1 MSDFWLIVFVLVL
14 SYLAGAIPFGLL
26 IVWVFNGKDLRGIES
41 GRTGGTNA
49 MRAAGLIAG
58 LLTAGLDV
66 LKGFSTSWIVAWL
79 APGQPLLS
87 VAAGLCAILGHNYSI
102 FLIEE
107 KIGGG
112 VRLRGGA
119 GGAPALGAAMALWPQ
134 AGLFILPLGVLVYV
148 LIGYASVTTMSVGLI
163 ASLVF
168 LVRTIQGVSPWEYIL
183 YGIGALG
190 IVMYALRPNLKRLRE
205 GTERPVGLR
214 AYLQKKQKKQESHR
228 KTEQQ
233 SDTKPEREPA
243 HKAQSS
249 RPTNRRQENG
259 I

>member
-1 MSDFWLIVFVLVL
+1 MSEFWSIVLVMVL

-26 IVWVFNGKDLRGIES
+26 VVWLFNGKDLRGIES

-49 MRAAGLIAG
+49 MRAAGFLAG

-66 LKGFSTSWIVAWL
+66 FKGFSTSWIVAWL
-79 APGQPLLS
+79 APGLPLLS

-112 VRLRGGA
+112 IRLRGGA
-119 GGAPALGAAMALWPQ
+119 GGAPALGGAMAIWPQ
-134 AGLFILPLGVLVYV
+134 AGLIILPLGVLVYV

-163 ASLVF
+163 ASFVF
-168 LVRTIQGVSPWEYIL
+168 LVRTIQGASPWEYIL
-183 YGIGALG
+183 YGLGALG
-190 IVMYALRPNLKRLRE
+190 IVMYALRPNLLRLRQ
-205 GTERPVGLR
+205 GTERAVGLR
-214 AYLQKKQKKQESHR
+214 AYLQKRQQKDDSGQ
-228 KTEQQ
+228 KTEHP
-233 SDTKPEREPA
+233 SDEKSEREPA
-243 HKAQSS
+243 RKAQAT